1 MILGHLIRFVM
12 LPIFKYNRISIR
24 LLSFVGCSIVAR
36 KPADQSVN
44 KQDILAAAA
53 SVLQR
58 NGYEATT
65 MKDIAAG
72 VNLTAASLYHHF
84 KNKDA
89 LLLAVLEYGLSQALE
104 QITPIVDSSL
114 TAVEKL
120 RAMIHAHIN
129 GITEHPAIGA
139 AMVFEIRTL
148 MTIPDKSLDAEYRAR
163 REAFFKMRDSF
174 EQMFRRVLEAGI
186 QNGEFRAVDVA
197 VVTRAM
203 LGAHNWVGVWY
214 KPDGRLRGEQIAA
227 IMAETFVLS
236 LQPQPVSTSQH

>member
-1 MILGHLIRFVM
+1 M
-12 LPIFKYNRISIR
+12 
-24 LLSFVGCSIVAR
+24 AR

-53 SVLQR
+53 AVLQR
-58 NGYEATT
+58 NGYDATT

-89 LLLAVLEYGLSQALE
+89 LLLAVLEYGLGQALE
-104 QITPIVDSSL
+104 QITPIVESAL
-114 TAVEKL
+114 PAVEKL

-148 MTIPDKSLDAEYRAR
+148 MTINDKSLDDDYRAR

-174 EQMFRRVLEAGI
+174 EHMFRRVLEAGI
-186 QNGEFRAVDVA
+186 HNGEFRAVDVA
-197 VVTRAM
+197 IVTRAM

-214 KPDGRLRGEQIAA
+214 KPAGRLRGEQIAA

-236 LQPQPVSTSQH
+236 LQPQPVGTSQR

>member
-1 MILGHLIRFVM
+1 M
-12 LPIFKYNRISIR
+12 
-24 LLSFVGCSIVAR
+24 AR

-44 KQDILAAAA
+44 KQDILIAAAA
-53 SVLQR
+53 VLQR

-89 LLLAVLEYGLSQALE
+89 LLLAVLEYGLGQALIKIE
-104 QITPIVDSSL
+104 PIVTSSL
-114 TAVEKL
+114 SAPEKL
-120 RAMIHAHIN
+120 RAMIHTHVDGVTA
-129 GITEHPAIGA
+129 HPAIGA
-139 AMVFEIRTL
+139 ALVFEIRTL
-148 MTIPDKSLDAEYRAR
+148 MTVGTKSLDADYRAR
-163 REAFFKMRDSF
+163 REAYFQMRDSF
-174 EQMFRRVLEAGI
+174 ERLFRKVLEEGI

-214 KPDGRLRGEQIAA
+214 KPEGRLKGEQIAA

-236 LQPQPVSTSQH
+236 LQPQVVKA

>member
-1 MILGHLIRFVM
+1 MTPLL
-12 LPIFKYNRISIR
+12 KYNRISIR
-24 LLSFVGCSIVAR
+24 LLSFVGFSNVAR

-44 KQDILAAAA
+44 KQDILIAAAA
-53 SVLQR
+53 VLQR

-89 LLLAVLEYGLSQALE
+89 LLLAVLEYGLGQALT
-104 QITPIVDSSL
+104 QIEPIVESTL
-114 TAVEKL
+114 PAAEKL
-120 RAMIHAHIN
+120 RTMIHAHII

-139 AMVFEIRTL
+139 ALVFEIRTL
-148 MTIPDKSLDAEYRAR
+148 MTGATKALDSEYQAR
-163 REAFFKMRDSF
+163 REAFFQMRDSF
-174 EQMFRRVLEAGI
+174 ERLFRRVLEEGI

-214 KPDGRLRGEQIAA
+214 KPEGRLRGDQIAA

-236 LQPQPVSTSQH
+236 LQPHTVTSQR